1 MSAPT
6 VPRVLML
13 HGYTQNADIFR
24 KRLSALRKTCG
35 KAIEFVFVDA
45 PIVLYPADLAE
56 TFGTAAPSTDDASS
70 SGGLAALGAAE
81 ATAATDDPKL
91 TPRAWWKA
99 NAARTKADGMDESV
113 VWLRDLLKEQ
123 KFDGIFGFSQGAAM
137 AVILA
142 GLLERPEVYPQFL
155 VDGQAPH
162 PPFKFCVSV
171 SGFEPAGEIPAAL
184 FTSPIN
190 TPTLHV
196 IGKNDVVVAE
206 ERSRKALDLTTNGR
220 VEWHDGGAPLYR
232 VHLTVSAHECRSHS
246 PGHFVPSKA
255 NWRNFFKA
263 YLLDPLGDVPG
274 PGPHAAI
281 SAWRREI
288 RTAIVSTREKT
299 PQGRVEAFTRTL
311 IEIAKQAVIGSYCPR
326 PVADIEMASAMMRWD
341 KDYLRAQYQCLAT
354 QWTTGPETLGSHK
367 ALCARALPVVVVASP
382 ALANIRLKA

>member
-1 MSAPT
+1 MSAPA
-6 VPRVLML
+6 VPRILML

-45 PIVLYPADLAE
+45 PVVLYPADLAE
-56 TFGTAAPSTDDASS
+56 TFGTAAPSTDDASN
-70 SGGLAALGAAE
+70 SGDLAALGAAE
-81 ATAATDDPKL
+81 ATAAADDPKL

-99 NAARTKADGMDESV
+99 NAARTKTDGMDESV

-142 GLLERPEVYPQFL
+142 GLLEKPEVYPQFL

-171 SGFEPAGEIPAAL
+171 SGFEPAGEIPAAV
-184 FTSPIN
+184 FKTPIN

-196 IGKNDVVVAE
+196 IGKNDIVVAE

-220 VEWHDGGAPLYR
+220 VEWHDGG
-232 VHLTVSAHECRSHS
+232 
-246 PGHFVPSKA
+246 HFVPSKA
-255 NWRNFFKA
+255 NWRNFLKA

-274 PGPHAAI
+274 PGPGPAA
-281 SAWRREI
+281 SEPPSGAATPS
-288 RTAIVSTREKT
+288 TA
-299 PQGRVEAFTRTL
+299 
-311 IEIAKQAVIGSYCPR
+311 
-326 PVADIEMASAMMRWD
+326 
-341 KDYLRAQYQCLAT
+341 
-354 QWTTGPETLGSHK
+354 
-367 ALCARALPVVVVASP
+367 
-382 ALANIRLKA
+382 ANM